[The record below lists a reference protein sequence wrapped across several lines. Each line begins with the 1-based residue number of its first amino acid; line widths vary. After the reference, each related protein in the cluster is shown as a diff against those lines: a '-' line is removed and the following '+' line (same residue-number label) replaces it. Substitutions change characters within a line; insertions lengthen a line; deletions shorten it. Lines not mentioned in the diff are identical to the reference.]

1 MTEIVFRPES
11 FRKGGDIFSTE
22 GGDISSSVAAT
33 LATMSVDALG
43 CNRGG
48 HAADFA
54 LSLVV
59 PPLLEVF
66 TETITGIAEG
76 LKVTGDMLEAT
87 AVAYENT
94 EAANTDAGND
104 AATV

>member
-1 MTEIVFRPES
+1 MPSRLRNCAS
-11 FRKGGDIFSTE
+11 FSTPIPKPRATRGKAAAQQSDFLQGE
-22 GGDISSSVAAT
+22 GGQEY
-33 LATMSVDALG
+33 
-43 CNRGG
+43 N
-48 HAADFA
+48 
-54 LSLVV
+54 
-59 PPLLEVF
+59 P
-66 TETITGIAEG
+66 TETINGIAEG